1 MWLPIEGALDMTAV
15 QPLVRPA
22 GPRDPDPGRLGHLGR
37 RGAGHR
43 TGFWL
48 VGFVFLITM
57 AFSAVPAPLYV
68 LYAARDGFGSLMVTV
83 IFAAY
88 AAGVMASL
96 FLAGHLS
103 DWLGRRRMAASA
115 VAVNLVSGVVFLT
128 WPTVPGL
135 LIARVISG
143 VSIGLLTATAT
154 AYLSELDAAGHGGL
168 ARRRAEIT
176 ATAANLGGLGFG
188 PLVAGFLAQYVADP
202 LQVPYLV
209 FEALM
214 LAGLA
219 ALALV
224 PETVA
229 RPLARPAYR
238 PQRVSVPADQRPL
251 FFAAGAA
258 AAAGFALLGLFTS
271 LAPSFLAG
279 TLHDPSH
286 ALAGTATFAVFGA
299 AAVAQLAL
307 GRAALRRQLVFGMG
321 LLLFGLAMV
330 TAAVWAASL
339 ALLLAGGVLAG
350 SGVGALFK
358 GSVSTVLGIA
368 PPAARG
374 ETLAGLFLAAYLGL
388 AVPVVALGVA
398 TELLST
404 RTAVSAFAAVL
415 AVVVALVSRPL
426 LRRSSPGGNRG

>member
-1 MWLPIEGALDMTAV
+1 MTLTRPLAGRAGGY
-15 QPLVRPA
+15 QPAGPARPA
-22 GPRDPDPGRLGHLGR
+22 GST
-37 RGAGHR
+37 GHR
-43 TGFWL
+43 AGFWL
-48 VGFVFLITM
+48 VGLVFLLTM

-68 LYAARDGFGSLMVTV
+68 LYAARDGFGPLMVTV

-88 AAGVMASL
+88 AAGVIASL

-103 DWLGRRRMAASA
+103 DWLGRRRMAATA
-115 VAVNLVSGVVFLT
+115 VAVNLVAGVLFLT

-143 VSIGLLTATAT
+143 ISIGMLTATAT
-154 AYLSELDAAGHGGL
+154 AYLSELDAA
-168 ARRRAEIT
+168 
-176 ATAANLGGLGFG
+176 GLGFG

-214 LAGLA
+214 LIGLA
-219 ALALV
+219 VLALV
-224 PETVA
+224 PETVP
-229 RPLARPAYR
+229 RPPARPAYR

-271 LAPSFLAG
+271 LAPGFIAG

-299 AAVAQLAL
+299 AAVAQVVL
-307 GRAALRRQLVFGMG
+307 GRAGLRRQLAIGMG
-321 LLLFGLAMV
+321 VLLLGLALI

-358 GSVSTVLGIA
+358 GAVSTVLGIA
-368 PPAARG
+368 PPGARG

-398 TELLST
+398 TELLSA
-404 RTAVSAFAAVL
+404 RTAVSGFAAVL
-415 AVVVALVSRPL
+415 AAAVVLVSRPL
-426 LRRSSPGGNRG
+426 LRRSAAAVH

>member
-1 MWLPIEGALDMTAV
+1 MTLTRPLAGRAGGYQSTGPI
-15 QPLVRPA
+15 RPA
-22 GPRDPDPGRLGHLGR
+22 GS
-37 RGAGHR
+37 AGHR
-43 TGFWL
+43 AGFWL
-48 VGFVFLITM
+48 VGFVFLMTM

-68 LYAARDGFGSLMVTV
+68 LYAARDGFGPLMVTV

-103 DWLGRRRMAASA
+103 DWLGRRRMAATA
-115 VAVNLVSGVVFLT
+115 VAVNLVAGVLFLT

-135 LIARVISG
+135 LTARVISG
-143 VSIGLLTATAT
+143 ISIGMLTATAT

-176 ATAANLGGLGFG
+176 ATAANLGGLGCG
-188 PLVAGFLAQYVADP
+188 PLVAGFLATYVADP

-214 LAGLA
+214 LIGLA
-219 ALALV
+219 VLALV
-224 PETVA
+224 PETVP
-229 RPLARPAYR
+229 RPSARPAYR
-238 PQRVSVPADQRPL
+238 PQRVSVPAGQRPL

-271 LAPSFLAG
+271 LAPGFIAG

-299 AAVAQLAL
+299 AAAAQVVL
-307 GRAALRRQLVFGMG
+307 GRAGLRRQLAIGMG
-321 LLLFGLAMV
+321 VLLLGLV
-330 TAAVWAASL
+330 LITAAVWAASL

-358 GSVSTVLGIA
+358 GAVSTVLGIA
-368 PPAARG
+368 PPGARG

-398 TELLST
+398 TELLT
-404 RTAVSAFAAVL
+404 ARTAVSGFAAVL
-415 AVVVALVSRPL
+415 AAAVALVSRPL
-426 LRRSSPGGNRG
+426 LRRSAAAEH

>member
-1 MWLPIEGALDMTAV
+1 MTLARPLAARAGGY
-15 QPLVRPA
+15 QPAGSVRPA
-22 GPRDPDPGRLGHLGR
+22 GA
-37 RGAGHR
+37 AGHR
-43 TGFWL
+43 AGFWL
-48 VGFVFLITM
+48 VGLVFLLTM

-68 LYAARDGFGSLMVTV
+68 LYAARDGFGPLMVTV

-88 AAGVMASL
+88 AAGVIASL
-96 FLAGHLS
+96 FLAGHVS
-103 DWLGRRRMAASA
+103 DWLGRRRMAATA
-115 VAVNLVSGVVFLT
+115 VAVNLVAGVLFLT

-143 VSIGLLTATAT
+143 ISIGMLTATAT

-188 PLVAGFLAQYVADP
+188 PLAAGFLAQYVADP

-214 LAGLA
+214 LIGLA
-219 ALALV
+219 VLALV
-224 PETVA
+224 PETVP
-229 RPLARPAYR
+229 RPPARPAYR
-238 PQRVSVPADQRPL
+238 PQRVSVPAGQRPL
-251 FFAAGAA
+251 FFAAGAT

-271 LAPSFLAG
+271 LAPGFIAG

-299 AAVAQLAL
+299 AAVAQVVL
-307 GRAALRRQLVFGMG
+307 GRAGLRRQLAIGMG
-321 LLLFGLAMV
+321 VLLFGLALI

-358 GSVSTVLGIA
+358 GAVSTVLGIA
-368 PPAARG
+368 PPGARG

-398 TELLST
+398 TELLSA
-404 RTAVSAFAAVL
+404 RTAVSGFAAVL
-415 AVVVALVSRPL
+415 AAAVALVSRPL
-426 LRRSSPGGNRG
+426 LRRSAAAEHPG